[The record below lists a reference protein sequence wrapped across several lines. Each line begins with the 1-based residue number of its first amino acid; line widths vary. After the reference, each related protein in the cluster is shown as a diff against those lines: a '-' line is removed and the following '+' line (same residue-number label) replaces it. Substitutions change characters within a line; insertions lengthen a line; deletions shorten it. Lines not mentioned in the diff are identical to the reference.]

1 LGTAEPSK
9 GLRSSAPE
17 GLPAELDLLFGLSFF
32 VGLRLL
38 DEQLLGDRR
47 RLNSPLEVWRRRL
60 LSVLFVFLRSEGE
73 LLAEELGRGLR
84 VPFFDGMSQA
94 TW

>member
-1 LGTAEPSK
+1 
-9 GLRSSAPE
+9 
-17 GLPAELDLLFGLSFF
+17 LDLLFGLSFF

-60 LSVLFVFLRSEGE
+60 GRACAAVASGCLRSEGE